1 MNNMKNLMM
10 AALIA
15 ASVAGCKKEG
25 CPVAFSGEL
34 EVVDRPIRGRLID
47 CQGKVLA
54 MSLPLHVYHLDP
66 KSIRCKKEVAARII
80 ADALQ
85 LQFEDVLTKC
95 NDQKRRYIY
104 LAASS
109 SEVVHETL
117 RDRGFGIMV
126 ETETHSYRKYADADL
141 APLLGDEFSGMDG
154 RSGFEGLYNDLLKG
168 VAATNRTVVNARG
181 QWVQKFRENWMTNGN
196 DVVLSIDSGVQEKA
210 LDALRRS
217 VSSNVVD
224 RGWAIVL
231 DAKCLAVRA
240 LADTNMRDV
249 TNGVGYAVLAD
260 PSWKVAPRWVGR
272 VLADGE
278 VVAEYGDNVVRA
290 GVETD
295 SVKTLRQLLE
305 QAVGNMRGG
314 ADVAVQSVSN
324 AATRFVI
331 GVAFTSLGDNNP
343 NAALAT
349 RRAVRVAAEIED
361 VLNERSASR

>member
-10 AALIA
+10 AALIV
-15 ASVAGCKKEG
+15 ASAAGCMKEG
-25 CPVAFSGEL
+25 GPVTLSREL

-54 MSLPLHVYHLDP
+54 MSLPLYVYHLDP
-66 KSIRCKKEVAARII
+66 KSIQCKKEVAARII

-126 ETETHSYRKYADADL
+126 EKHHSYRKYADADL
-141 APLLGDEFSGMDG
+141 APLLGNDFRDMDG

-217 VSSNVVD
+217 VSSNVAD

-231 DAKCLAVRA
+231 DAKSLAVRA

-249 TNGVGYAVLAD
+249 TNGIGYAVLAD
-260 PSWKVAPRWVGR
+260 PSWKVAPRWVER
-272 VLADGE
+272 VLADGK
-278 VVAEYGDNVVRA
+278 VVAEYADNVARTGDKA
-290 GVETD
+290 D
-295 SVKTLRQLLE
+295 SAKKLRQLLE
-305 QAVGNMRGG
+305 RTCGNMCEE
-314 ADVAVQSVSN
+314 ADAVVKSVSN
-324 AATRFVI
+324 AESHLVI
-331 GVAFTSLGDNNP
+331 GVAFTSSGDEDSDSV
-343 NAALAT
+343 LAT
-349 RRAVRVAAEIED
+349 RRAARVAAEIEGA
-361 VLNERSASR
+361 LN

>member
-10 AALIA
+10 AVLIA
-15 ASVAGCKKEG
+15 ASVTGCKKEG

-34 EVVDRPIRGRLID
+34 EVVDRPIRGRLLD

-54 MSLPLHVYHLDP
+54 MSLPLYVYHLDP

-126 ETETHSYRKYADADL
+126 EKHHSYRKYAYADL
-141 APLLGDEFSGMDG
+141 APLLGNDFRDMDG

-217 VSSNVVD
+217 VSSNVAD

-231 DAKCLAVRA
+231 DAKSLAVRV

-249 TNGVGYAVLAD
+249 TNGIGYAVLAD
-260 PSWKVAPRWVGR
+260 PIWKVAPRWVER
-272 VLADGE
+272 VLADGK
-278 VVAEYGDNVVRA
+278 VVAEYGDDVVQTGDGA
-290 GVETD
+290 D
-295 SVKTLRQLLE
+295 SAKTLRRLLE
-305 QAVGNMRGG
+305 GAVGNVRKG
-314 ADVAVQSVSN
+314 ADVSVQSVSN
-324 AATRFVI
+324 SASHLVI
-331 GVAFTSLGDNNP
+331 GVAFTSLGDNDSDSVP
-343 NAALAT
+343 AT
-349 RRAVRVAAEIED
+349 RRAARVAAEVED
-361 VLNERSASR
+361 ALKERSASK

>member
-1 MNNMKNLMM
+1 MKNLMM
-10 AALIA
+10 AVLIA
-15 ASVAGCKKEG
+15 ASVTGCKKEG

-80 ADALQ
+80 ANALQ
-85 LQFEDVLTKC
+85 LQFEDVLAKC

-109 SEVVHETL
+109 SDVVRETL

-168 VAATNRTVVNARG
+168 VAATNRAVVNARG

-196 DVVLSIDSGVQEKA
+196 DVMLTLDLDAQKLA

-217 VSSNVVD
+217 VSSNGAE

-231 DAKCLAVRA
+231 DSKSLAVRV

-260 PSWKVAPRWVGR
+260 PSWKVAPRWIER

-278 VVAEYGDNVVRA
+278 VMAEYGDNVVQTGDGA
-290 GVETD
+290 D
-295 SVKTLRQLLE
+295 SAKTLRRLLE
-305 QAVGNMRGG
+305 GAVGNVREG

-324 AATRFVI
+324 SASHLVI
-331 GVAFTSLGDNNP
+331 GVAFTSLGDKDSDSV
-343 NAALAT
+343 LAT
-349 RRAVRVAAEIED
+349 SRAARVAAEIED
-361 VLNERSASR
+361 AMNERNASK

>member
-47 CQGKVLA
+47 CQGKMLA
-54 MSLPLHVYHLDP
+54 MSLPLHVYHLDS
-66 KSIRCKKEVAARII
+66 KSIKCKKEVAARII

-85 LQFEDVLTKC
+85 LQFEDVLAKC
-95 NDQKRRYIY
+95 NDQNRRYIY

-109 SEVVHETL
+109 SDVVHETL

-126 ETETHSYRKYADADL
+126 ETLSYRKYADADL
-141 APLLGDEFSGMDG
+141 APLLGDDFRGDDG

-210 LDALRRS
+210 LDALRWS
-217 VSSNVVD
+217 MSSNVAD

-231 DAKCLAVRA
+231 DAKSLAVRA

-260 PSWKVAPRWVGR
+260 PSWKVAPRWVER

-324 AATRFVI
+324 AATRLVI
-331 GVAFTSLGDNNP
+331 GVAFTSLGDKNP

-361 VLNERSASR
+361 VLNERSASK

>member
-10 AALIA
+10 AVLIV
-15 ASVAGCKKEG
+15 ASVTGCKKEG
-25 CPVAFSGEL
+25 CPVTFSREF
-34 EVVDRPIRGRLID
+34 EVVDRPIRGRLLD
-47 CQGKVLA
+47 CQGKVLT
-54 MSLPLHVYHLDP
+54 MSLPLRVYHLDP
-66 KSIRCKKEVAARII
+66 KSIKCKMEVAARII

-85 LQFEDVLTKC
+85 LRFEDVLTKC

-117 RDRGFGIMV
+117 RDRGFGIVV
-126 ETETHSYRKYADADL
+126 EKHHSYRKYADADL

-196 DVVLSIDSGVQEKA
+196 DVMLTLDLDAQKLA

-217 VSSNVVD
+217 VSSNGAD

-231 DAKCLAVRA
+231 DAKSLAVRA

-260 PSWKVAPRWVGR
+260 PSWKVAPRWVER

-278 VVAEYGDNVVRA
+278 VVAEYGDDVVRA

-305 QAVGNMRGG
+305 RAVGNMREG
-314 ADVAVQSVSN
+314 ADVAVQSVSS
-324 AATRFVI
+324 AAARLVI

-343 NAALAT
+343 NTALAT

-361 VLNERSASR
+361 VLNERSASK